1 VTDAV
6 PVRPAST
13 VVLLREHGGRLETLL
28 LKRNKALFFAGGFWV
43 FPGGAIDAADR
54 AAAGGDLDRAARLA
68 AAREAAEEAGVVADP
83 DAMVPLSH
91 WTTPAVEKRRFAT
104 WFFAAPLAADAE
116 VTIDNG
122 EIHAARWLG
131 LAEALAEHAAGEL
144 NLMPPTYVTLL
155 NLVAYPD
162 LATVLAA
169 EACSPVPRVEPV
181 LGREGEQLVTIY
193 PGDAAYEG
201 GDPGL
206 AGPRHRCVLE
216 GRQWVF
222 QCRDLPS
229 GCQPL
234 VPAGHGRD
242 ERP

>member
-1 VTDAV
+1 VSDAV

-43 FPGGAIDAADR
+43 FPGGAIDDADR
-54 AAAGGDLDRAARLA
+54 AAAAGDLDRAARLA
-68 AAREAAEEAGVVADP
+68 AAREAAEEAGVFADP

-91 WTTPAVEKRRFAT
+91 WTTPVVEKRRFAT
-104 WFFAAPLAADAE
+104 WFFAAPLAADTE
-116 VTIDNG
+116 VTIDHG

-131 LAEALAEHAAGEL
+131 PAEALAEHAAGAL
-144 NLMPPTYVTLL
+144 NLMPPTYVTLR
-155 NLVAYPD
+155 NLAAYPD
-162 LATVLAA
+162 LAALLAA
-169 EACSPVPRVEPV
+169 EARSPVPRVQPV
-181 LGREGEQLVTIY
+181 LGREGEQLVIIY

-206 AGPRHRCVLE
+206 AGPRHRCVLD

-222 QCRDLPS
+222 QCRDLPA

-234 VPAGHGRD
+234 VPEEPGA
-242 ERP
+242 

>member
-1 VTDAV
+1 MADAV

-43 FPGGAIDAADR
+43 FPGGAIDDADR

-104 WFFAAPLAADAE
+104 WFFAAALAADAE
-116 VTIDNG
+116 VTIDHG

-155 NLVAYPD
+155 KLVAYPD
-162 LATVLAA
+162 LATMLAA
-169 EACSPVPRVEPV
+169 EARSPVPRVERV
-181 LGREGEQLVTIY
+181 LGREGEQLVTLY
-193 PGDAAYEG
+193 PGDAAYAG
-201 GDPGL
+201 GDPAL
-206 AGPRHRCVLE
+206 AGPRHRCVLD

-222 QCRDLPS
+222 QCRDLPA

-234 VPAGHGRD
+234 VPAEPGA
-242 ERP
+242 